1 MHRAIHGDEDE
12 KMATKCGQM
21 ITQSSFSL
29 PATKLPVSRQKS
41 ISLSR

>member
-1 MHRAIHGDEDE
+1 
-12 KMATKCGQM
+12 MAKKCGQM
-21 ITQSSFSL
+21 ITESSFSL